1 MEKSIKQKN
10 MKTLKTESKKYSS
23 PVCETFAC
31 ESMTPLCVSGVGA
44 SGSSEN
50 FGETDYEWQIK

>member
-1 MEKSIKQKN
+1 MN
-10 MKTLKTESKKYSS
+10 MKINTNKEKYSS

>member
-23 PVCETFAC
+23 PVCEIFAC
-31 ESMTPLCVSGVGA
+31 ETMTPLCVSGVA
-44 SGSSEN
+44 EDYDEN
-50 FGETDYEWQIK
+50 DFDWQN